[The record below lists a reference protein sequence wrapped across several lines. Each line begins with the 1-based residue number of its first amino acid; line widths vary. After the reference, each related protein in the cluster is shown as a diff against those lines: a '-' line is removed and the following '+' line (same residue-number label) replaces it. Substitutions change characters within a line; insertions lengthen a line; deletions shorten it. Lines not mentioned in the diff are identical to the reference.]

1 MWVAGQWWL
10 IPLILAEAGGS
21 FEFKDSLVCEGFL
34 SLKGKEKKK
43 EKKEKKRKMWV
54 YIILSIFS
62 KKLNVE
68 GKIDRS

>member
-43 EKKEKKRKMWV
+43 EKKEKKEKCG
-54 YIILSIFS
+54 YI
-62 KKLNVE
+62 
-68 GKIDRS
+68 

>member
-1 MWVAGQWWL
+1 MWLAGQWWL

-21 FEFKDSLVCEGFL
+21 FEFKDSLV
-34 SLKGKEKKK
+34 LKGKEKKK

-62 KKLNVE
+62 KNWMLKAKLT
-68 GKIDRS
+68 DRS